1 MHAKLQL
8 SIRCSFLFLRQSA
21 CFAQRF
27 GDDPLLLAVGGAEL
41 VSSPCLNGT
50 HRFRI
55 DAQYK
60 TFCSCLFFSHA
71 VNDSMYPYSPQ
82 AGRYRRHRALR
93 AGC

>member
-27 GDDPLLLAVGGAEL
+27 GDDPLQLAVGGTEL
-41 VSSPCLNGT
+41 VSSPCLNDT

-55 DAQYK
+55 DA
-60 TFCSCLFFSHA
+60 
-71 VNDSMYPYSPQ
+71 
-82 AGRYRRHRALR
+82 
-93 AGC
+93 

>member
-27 GDDPLLLAVGGAEL
+27 GDNPLQLSVGGAEL
-41 VSSPCLNGT
+41 VSSPCFNGT

-55 DAQYK
+55 DA
-60 TFCSCLFFSHA
+60 
-71 VNDSMYPYSPQ
+71 
-82 AGRYRRHRALR
+82 
-93 AGC
+93 